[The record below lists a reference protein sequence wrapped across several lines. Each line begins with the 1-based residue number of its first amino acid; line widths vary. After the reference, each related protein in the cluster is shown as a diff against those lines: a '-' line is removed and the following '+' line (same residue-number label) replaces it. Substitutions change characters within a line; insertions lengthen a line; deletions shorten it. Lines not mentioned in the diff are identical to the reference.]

1 MYLISCCG
9 CKNRSRLKLIAGLTY
24 SFQCNRPLVINMVM
38 LYTIALPNL
47 SNHCFMFCFCCVCFS
62 GKFAFKLNL
71 PDRCY
76 LGTSNLIITLD
87 LQRAPRYNI
96 DEIKSSDQEVAVK
109 WGFFLNECK
118 GVVFRYRINP
128 LRPRWKG
135 GILQKTCSDVFLVT
149 KMFEFNFN
157 LTKLCSQ
164 WSIHLFI

>member
-1 MYLISCCG
+1 MQQTLSHKHGSAVHHCIAEFVKSLFYAALDQIMAW
-9 CKNRSRLKLIAGLTY
+9 RRLL
-24 SFQCNRPLVINMVM
+24 
-38 LYTIALPNL
+38 
-47 SNHCFMFCFCCVCFS
+47 CFFS
-62 GKFAFKLNL
+62 GKFAFKLKL

-96 DEIKSSDQEVAVK
+96 DEIKSSDQEVAVN

-128 LRPRWKG
+128 LRPRCKG

-157 LTKLCSQ
+157 MTKLCSQ
-164 WSIHLFI
+164 WGIHLFI